1 MVNLIAFDLDGT
13 LIDSR
18 LDLAGAVNY
27 MRSSM
32 GLEPLTVPRIVSF
45 IGTGM
50 ANLVR
55 RAIADTELDFDES
68 LKRMRAYYA
77 EHLTDTT
84 SLYEGVADG
93 LRALHLDGRKLVL
106 VTNKPAEASNRILSA
121 FQIAEYF
128 DDVIGGDSDF
138 PMKPEPDSLLAMA
151 KKYQFSPGE
160 CWIAGDNWTDLAAG
174 NRAGFHC
181 ALVRYGFGDPQ
192 SEKFDSEVQS
202 FPEFVELIKHIR

>member
-1 MVNLIAFDLDGT
+1 MVKLIAFDLDGT

-45 IGTGM
+45 IGTGV

-55 RAIADTELDFDES
+55 RSIADTELDFDEA

-84 SLYEGVADG
+84 SLYDGVAEG
-93 LRALHLDGRKLVL
+93 LRALHLDGQKLAL
-106 VTNKPAEASNRILSA
+106 VTNKPSDASKKILTA
-121 FQIAEYF
+121 FGILEYF
-128 DDVIGGDSDF
+128 DDVVGGDSDY
-138 PMKPEPDSLLAMA
+138 PMKPEPDSLLALA
-151 KKYQFSPGE
+151 EKFRFAPGE
-160 CWIAGDNWTDLAAG
+160 CWIIGDNWTDLAAG
-174 NRAGFHC
+174 RRAGFRT
-181 ALVRYGFGDPQ
+181 AMARYGFGDPRE
-192 SEKFDSEVQS
+192 EKFDAEVQS